1 MTAPVQ
7 VEITELRQNLPAWL
21 ERVRIGE
28 EISIVEHGAVV
39 ARLIPAVDRRTQARI
54 ALEAL
59 RVRARVGDVESPVG
73 EVWDAANDHPR
84 YMRAHL

>member
-39 ARLIPAVDRRTQARI
+39 ARLIPPVNRRTQARV

-59 RVRARVGDVESPVG
+59 RARARVGDVESPVK
-73 EVWDAANDHPR
+73 EVWDAANGH
-84 YMRAHL
+84 RA

>member
-1 MTAPVQ
+1 MMAPVQ
-7 VEITELRQNLPAWL
+7 VEITELRQNLLAWL

-39 ARLIPAVDRRTQARI
+39 ARLIPPANRRTQARA

-59 RVRARVGDVESPVG
+59 RARASVGDVESPIG
-73 EVWDAANDHPR
+73 EGWDAANDHPL
-84 YMRAHL
+84 YVRAHL